1 MRKQIIIICLLILG
15 ILGIGTYAFFNEG
28 TTTHKEKTKKN
39 LISVGFAQVGA
50 ESDWRSAN
58 SLSIKNSL
66 TERKGFDL
74 IFEDARQM
82 KQNQILSLRGFI
94 QQNVD
99 YIVFSPVVEDDY
111 ESVLTEAKRA
121 NIPVIIIDRKV
132 ADASDGLYTS
142 WIGSDFRLQGEK
154 ACACLKQY
162 IDNRKMKDVN
172 IVNIQGTKGSTSQRG
187 RSDALEKAC
196 KANGWNLVARE
207 TGEYTQT
214 KSKEVMKE
222 ILKKTKD
229 IDFVYCE
236 NDNEAFGVIEALKE
250 AGLRVG
256 LGGDVQIISF
266 DATKGGLKKTF
277 EGEILIDIECNP
289 LQGPKVKEVI
299 DLLEKGGTPE
309 KEYYIDEQVF
319 VHEGIFDDIIVD
331 GKVIPVIDVSTET
344 YEKRKY

>member
-15 ILGIGTYAFFNEG
+15 IVGIGTYAFFSEGSTTVNENP
-28 TTTHKEKTKKN
+28 KKN
-39 LISVGFAQVGA
+39 LTSIGFAQVGA

-58 SLSIKNSL
+58 SLSIKNTFS
-66 TERKGFDL
+66 ERKGYDL

-82 KQNQILSLRGFI
+82 QENQILSIRGFI
-94 QQNVD
+94 QQDVD
-99 YIVFSPVVEDDY
+99 YIVFSPVVEEGF
-111 ESVLTEAKRA
+111 ESVLIEAKRED
-121 NIPVIIIDRKV
+121 IPVIVIDRKV
-132 ADASDGLYTS
+132 KVTDDDLYTT
-142 WIGSDFRLQGEK
+142 WIGSDFYFQGKK
-154 ACACLKQY
+154 ACECLKQY

-172 IVNIQGTKGSTSQRG
+172 IVNIQGTLGATSQIG
-187 RSDALEKAC
+187 RSSALEEAC
-196 KANGWNLVARE
+196 DKYGWNLVARE
-207 TGEYTQT
+207 PGDYTQA
-214 KSKEVMKE
+214 KSREVMKD

-236 NDNEAFGVIEALKE
+236 NDNEAFGAIEALKE
-250 AGLRVG
+250 AGLSVG

-299 DLLEKGGTPE
+299 KLLEKGGKPE

-319 VHEGIFDDIIVD
+319 VHEGIFDDIIVN
-331 GKVIPVIDVSTET
+331 GKVVPVIEVSAET